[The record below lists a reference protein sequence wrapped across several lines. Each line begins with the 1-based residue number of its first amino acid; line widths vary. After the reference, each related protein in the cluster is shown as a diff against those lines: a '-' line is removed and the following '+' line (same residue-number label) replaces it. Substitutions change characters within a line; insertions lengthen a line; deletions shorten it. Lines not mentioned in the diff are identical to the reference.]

1 MANFMKKVPKAPRP
15 LKPAKAISEVDSI
28 KNESAEEK
36 KVKEIKNPEQS
47 ERKEKVSEKT
57 EPVVADP
64 KTGRLEGETEEERID
79 RQVEEMFGSEEE
91 VKEDLL
97 GEVPWLDKEKKK
109 KFKELKGSANSEVDL
124 NKVRD
129 ELKEEN
135 TEPKQEE
142 KVLSEPEP
150 KPEPEV
156 KPKSKKK
163 SSKKKKKEEAKVE
176 PKENKEPVDLEKAE
190 ELMLD
195 IIMPC
200 AEGWA
205 EEKEKINGM
214 LSKIVITEELD
225 PTSVKLLIA
234 DMSKTLREI
243 IMLSTEAKV
252 ALANLK
258 DIIEEV
264 KTVSSVGS
272 NSEERKMN
280 AMYAIKN
287 YEYEESIVDLTVLLK
302 FYRER
307 QEFYEAAVKE
317 IEINRQMLITFGSVF
332 KLELAKAY

>member
-1 MANFMKKVPKAPRP
+1 MANFMNKVKPIKPKSI
-15 LKPAKAISEVDSI
+15 KPIKSIKPVSEVKSPETQKI
-28 KNESAEEK
+28 AEEK
-36 KVKEIKNPEQS
+36 VEKIKSSDQS
-47 ERKEKVSEKT
+47 EIKEKVSEKT
-57 EPVVADP
+57 EPVMEEKPAD
-64 KTGRLEGETEEERID
+64 
-79 RQVEEMFGSEEE
+79 E
-91 VKEDLL
+91 VNEDLL
-97 GEVPWLDKEKKK
+97 GEVPWLDEEKKK

-129 ELKEEN
+129 EMKEEN
-135 TEPKQEE
+135 AEPKQTEE
-142 KVLSEPEP
+142 TLPESD
-150 KPEPEV
+150 PEPEV

-163 SSKKKKKEEAKVE
+163 SSKKKKKEEVKVE

-195 IIMPC
+195 TIMPC
-200 AEGWA
+200 AEGWQD
-205 EEKEKINGM
+205 EKEKINGM

>member
-1 MANFMKKVPKAPRP
+1 MANFMNKV
-15 LKPAKAISEVDSI
+15 KPIKPIKPIKPVKPVSEVKSPETQKI
-28 KNESAEEK
+28 AEK
-36 KVKEIKNPEQS
+36 KIEEIKNSEPPEI
-47 ERKEKVSEKT
+47 KEEVSEKT

-91 VKEDLL
+91 VKE
-97 GEVPWLDKEKKK
+97 
-109 KFKELKGSANSEVDL
+109 EL
-124 NKVRD
+124 
-129 ELKEEN
+129 
-135 TEPKQEE
+135 KQEE
-142 KVLSEPEP
+142 EAPPEPEPEP
-150 KPEPEV
+150 KPEV

-163 SSKKKKKEEAKVE
+163 SSKKKKKEEVKVE
-176 PKENKEPVDLEKAE
+176 PKENKKPVDLEKAE

-195 IIMPC
+195 TIMPC
-200 AEGWA
+200 AEGWQ

-234 DMSKTLREI
+234 DMSKTLREV

-307 QEFYEAAVKE
+307 QEFYDAAIKE

-332 KLELAKAY
+332 KLELGKAY

>member
-28 KNESAEEK
+28 KNESAEGK
-36 KVKEIKNPEQS
+36 KVKEIKNSEQS
-47 ERKEKVSEKT
+47 KIKEEVSEKT
-57 EPVVADP
+57 EPVVKDKP
-64 KTGRLEGETEEERID
+64 TEE
-79 RQVEEMFGSEEE
+79 VN
-91 VKEDLL
+91 KDLL
-97 GEVPWLDKEKKK
+97 GEVPWLDEEKKK

-129 ELKEEN
+129 EMKEEN
-135 TEPKQEE
+135 AEPKQEE
-142 KVLSEPEP
+142 EVLSEPEP

-163 SSKKKKKEEAKVE
+163 SNKKKKKEEAKVE

-243 IMLSTEAKV
+243 IMLSTDAKV
-252 ALANLK
+252 ASANLK

-307 QEFYEAAVKE
+307 QEFYDAAVKE

>member
-28 KNESAEEK
+28 KNESAEGK
-36 KVKEIKNPEQS
+36 KVKEIKNSEQPEI
-47 ERKEKVSEKT
+47 KEEVSEKT
-57 EPVVADP
+57 EPVVKDKPA
-64 KTGRLEGETEEERID
+64 
-79 RQVEEMFGSEEE
+79 EE
-91 VKEDLL
+91 VNKDLL
-97 GEVPWLDKEKKK
+97 GEVPWLDEEKKK

-129 ELKEEN
+129 EMKEEN
-135 TEPKQEE
+135 AEPKQEE
-142 KVLSEPEP
+142 EAPLKPEP
-150 KPEPEV
+150 KSEV

-163 SSKKKKKEEAKVE
+163 SNKKKKKEEVKA
-176 PKENKEPVDLEKAE
+176 KENKEPVNLEEAE

-195 IIMPC
+195 TIMPC

-205 EEKEKINGM
+205 EEKERINGM

-225 PTSVKLLIA
+225 PTSVKALIA
-234 DMSKTLREI
+234 DMSAALREL
-243 IMLSTEAKV
+243 IMLATESKV
-252 ALANLK
+252 ALSNLK
-258 DIIEEV
+258 DLMEEIRIA
-264 KTVSSVGS
+264 SSTGA

-280 AMYAIKN
+280 GMYAMKN
-287 YEYEESIVDLTVLLK
+287 YEHEESIVDLTVLLK

-307 QEFYEAAVKE
+307 QEFYDAAVKE

>member
-36 KVKEIKNPEQS
+36 KVKEIKNSKQQEI
-47 ERKEKVSEKT
+47 KEEVSEKI
-57 EPVVADP
+57 EPVVEEKP
-64 KTGRLEGETEEERID
+64 TEE
-79 RQVEEMFGSEEE
+79 VN
-91 VKEDLL
+91 KDLL
-97 GEVPWLDKEKKK
+97 GEVPWLDEEKKK

-129 ELKEEN
+129 EMKEEN
-135 TEPKQEE
+135 AELKQEE
-142 KVLSEPEP
+142 EAPL

-163 SSKKKKKEEAKVE
+163 SNKKKKKEEAKVE

>member
-1 MANFMKKVPKAPRP
+1 MANFMNKV
-15 LKPAKAISEVDSI
+15 KPIKPIKPIKPVKPISEVKSPETQKI
-28 KNESAEEK
+28 AEEK
-36 KVKEIKNPEQS
+36 IEEIKNPEQS

-91 VKEDLL
+91 VKE
-97 GEVPWLDKEKKK
+97 
-109 KFKELKGSANSEVDL
+109 
-124 NKVRD
+124 
-129 ELKEEN
+129 
-135 TEPKQEE
+135 EPKQEE
-142 KVLSEPEP
+142 EAPPEPE
-150 KPEPEV
+150 PEPEV

-163 SSKKKKKEEAKVE
+163 SSRKKKKEEAKVE
-176 PKENKEPVDLEKAE
+176 PKENKESVDLEKAE

-195 IIMPC
+195 TIMPC
-200 AEGWA
+200 AEGWQD
-205 EEKEKINGM
+205 EKEKINGM

-225 PTSVKLLIA
+225 PTSVKTLIA

-243 IMLSTEAKV
+243 IMLSTESKV

-307 QEFYEAAVKE
+307 QEFYDAAIKE

-332 KLELAKAY
+332 KLELGKAY

>member
-28 KNESAEEK
+28 KNESAEGK

-57 EPVVADP
+57 ELVVKDKPA
-64 KTGRLEGETEEERID
+64 
-79 RQVEEMFGSEEE
+79 EE
-91 VKEDLL
+91 VNKDLL
-97 GEVPWLDKEKKK
+97 GEVPWLDEEKKK

-129 ELKEEN
+129 EMKEEN
-135 TEPKQEE
+135 AEPKQEE
-142 KVLSEPEP
+142 EAPLEPEP

-163 SSKKKKKEEAKVE
+163 SSRKKKKEKEEVKAE

>member
-28 KNESAEEK
+28 KNESAEGK

-79 RQVEEMFGSEEE
+79 RQVEEMFGSEKE

-129 ELKEEN
+129 EMKEEN
-135 TEPKQEE
+135 AEPKQEE
-142 KVLSEPEP
+142 EAPLEPE
-150 KPEPEV
+150 PEPEV

-163 SSKKKKKEEAKVE
+163 SNKKKKKEEAKVE

>member
-64 KTGRLEGETEEERID
+64 KTGRLEGETEEDRID
-79 RQVEEMFGSEEE
+79 RQVEEMFGSEE
-91 VKEDLL
+91 VKE
-97 GEVPWLDKEKKK
+97 
-109 KFKELKGSANSEVDL
+109 
-124 NKVRD
+124 
-129 ELKEEN
+129 
-135 TEPKQEE
+135 EPKQEE
-142 KVLSEPEP
+142 EVSSELEP

-176 PKENKEPVDLEKAE
+176 AKENKEPVDLETAE

-195 IIMPC
+195 TIMPC

>member
-91 VKEDLL
+91 VKE
-97 GEVPWLDKEKKK
+97 
-109 KFKELKGSANSEVDL
+109 
-124 NKVRD
+124 
-129 ELKEEN
+129 
-135 TEPKQEE
+135 EPKQEE
-142 KVLSEPEP
+142 VSSEPEP

-163 SSKKKKKEEAKVE
+163 SNKKKKKEEAKVE

-307 QEFYEAAVKE
+307 QEFYDAAVKE

>member
-28 KNESAEEK
+28 KNESAEGK
-36 KVKEIKNPEQS
+36 KVKEIKNSEQPEI
-47 ERKEKVSEKT
+47 KEEVSEKT
-57 EPVVADP
+57 EPVVKDKPA
-64 KTGRLEGETEEERID
+64 
-79 RQVEEMFGSEEE
+79 EE
-91 VKEDLL
+91 VNKDLL
-97 GEVPWLDKEKKK
+97 GEVPWLDEEKKK

-129 ELKEEN
+129 EMKEEN
-135 TEPKQEE
+135 AEPKQEE
-142 KVLSEPEP
+142 EVSSEPEP
-150 KPEPEV
+150 EPEPEV

-163 SSKKKKKEEAKVE
+163 SNKKKKKEEVKA
-176 PKENKEPVDLEKAE
+176 KENKETVDLEKAE

>member
-1 MANFMKKVPKAPRP
+1 MANFMNKVKPIKPKSI
-15 LKPAKAISEVDSI
+15 KPIKSIKPVSEVKSPETQKI
-28 KNESAEEK
+28 AEEK
-36 KVKEIKNPEQS
+36 VEKIKSSDQS
-47 ERKEKVSEKT
+47 EIKEKVSEKT
-57 EPVVADP
+57 EPVMEEKPAD
-64 KTGRLEGETEEERID
+64 
-79 RQVEEMFGSEEE
+79 E
-91 VKEDLL
+91 VNEDLL
-97 GEVPWLDKEKKK
+97 GEVPWLDEEKKK

-129 ELKEEN
+129 EMKEEN
-135 TEPKQEE
+135 AEPKQTEE
-142 KVLSEPEP
+142 TLPESD
-150 KPEPEV
+150 PEPEV

-163 SSKKKKKEEAKVE
+163 SSKKKKKEEVKA
-176 PKENKEPVDLEKAE
+176 KENKEPIDLEKAE

-195 IIMPC
+195 TIMPC

-225 PTSVKLLIA
+225 PTSVKTLIA

-258 DIIEEV
+258 DIIEET

-307 QEFYEAAVKE
+307 QEFYDASIKE

-332 KLELAKAY
+332 KLELGKAY

>member
-28 KNESAEEK
+28 KNESAEGK

-57 EPVVADP
+57 ELVVKDKPA
-64 KTGRLEGETEEERID
+64 
-79 RQVEEMFGSEEE
+79 EE
-91 VKEDLL
+91 VNKDLL
-97 GEVPWLDKEKKK
+97 GEVPWLDEEKKK

-129 ELKEEN
+129 EMKEEN
-135 TEPKQEE
+135 AEPKQEE
-142 KVLSEPEP
+142 EAPLKPE
-150 KPEPEV
+150 PEPEV

-163 SSKKKKKEEAKVE
+163 SNKKKKKEEVKV
-176 PKENKEPVDLEKAE
+176 KENKEPVDLETAE

-195 IIMPC
+195 TIMPC

-205 EEKEKINGM
+205 EEKERINGM

-225 PTSVKLLIA
+225 PTSVKALIA
-234 DMSKTLREI
+234 DMSAALREL
-243 IMLSTEAKV
+243 IMLATESKV
-252 ALANLK
+252 ALSNLK
-258 DIIEEV
+258 DLMEEIRIA
-264 KTVSSVGS
+264 SSTGA

-280 AMYAIKN
+280 GMYAMKN
-287 YEYEESIVDLTVLLK
+287 YEHEESIVDLTVLLK

>member
-1 MANFMKKVPKAPRP
+1 MANFMNKV
-15 LKPAKAISEVDSI
+15 KPIKPIKPIKPVKPISEVKSPETQKI
-28 KNESAEEK
+28 AEEK
-36 KVKEIKNPEQS
+36 IEEIKNPEQS

-79 RQVEEMFGSEEE
+79 RQVEEMFGSKEE
-91 VKEDLL
+91 VKE
-97 GEVPWLDKEKKK
+97 
-109 KFKELKGSANSEVDL
+109 
-124 NKVRD
+124 
-129 ELKEEN
+129 
-135 TEPKQEE
+135 EPKQEE
-142 KVLSEPEP
+142 EVSSEPEPEP
-150 KPEPEV
+150 KPEV
-156 KPKSKKK
+156 KPKTKKK
-163 SSKKKKKEEAKVE
+163 SSRKKKKEEAKVE
-176 PKENKEPVDLEKAE
+176 PKENKESVDLEKAE

-195 IIMPC
+195 TIMPC
-200 AEGWA
+200 AEGWQ

-243 IMLSTEAKV
+243 IMLSTESKV

-264 KTVSSVGS
+264 KTVSSVGA

-307 QEFYEAAVKE
+307 QEFYDAAIKE

-332 KLELAKAY
+332 KLELGKAY

>member
-1 MANFMKKVPKAPRP
+1 MANFMNKV
-15 LKPAKAISEVDSI
+15 KPIKPIKPIKPVKPISEVKSPETQKI
-28 KNESAEEK
+28 AEEK
-36 KVKEIKNPEQS
+36 IEEIKNPEQS

-91 VKEDLL
+91 VKE
-97 GEVPWLDKEKKK
+97 
-109 KFKELKGSANSEVDL
+109 
-124 NKVRD
+124 
-129 ELKEEN
+129 
-135 TEPKQEE
+135 EPKQEE
-142 KVLSEPEP
+142 EAPPEPEP
-150 KPEPEV
+150 EVKPEPEPEV

-163 SSKKKKKEEAKVE
+163 SSRKKKKEEVKVE
-176 PKENKEPVDLEKAE
+176 PKENKESVDLEKAE

-195 IIMPC
+195 TIMPC
-200 AEGWA
+200 AEGWQ

-225 PTSVKLLIA
+225 PTSVKTLIA

-243 IMLSTEAKV
+243 IMLSTESKV

-307 QEFYEAAVKE
+307 QEFYDAAIKE

-332 KLELAKAY
+332 KLELGKAY

>member
-28 KNESAEEK
+28 KNESAEGK
-36 KVKEIKNPEQS
+36 KVKEIKNSEQPKI
-47 ERKEKVSEKT
+47 KEEVSEKT
-57 EPVVADP
+57 EPVVKDKP
-64 KTGRLEGETEEERID
+64 TEE
-79 RQVEEMFGSEEE
+79 VN
-91 VKEDLL
+91 KDLL
-97 GEVPWLDKEKKK
+97 GEVPWLDEEKKK

-129 ELKEEN
+129 EMKEEN
-135 TEPKQEE
+135 AEPKQEE
-142 KVLSEPEP
+142 EVLSEPEP

-176 PKENKEPVDLEKAE
+176 AKENKEPVELETAE

-195 IIMPC
+195 TIMPC
-200 AEGWA
+200 AEGWT

-307 QEFYEAAVKE
+307 QEFYDAAVKE

>member
-1 MANFMKKVPKAPRP
+1 MANFMNKV
-15 LKPAKAISEVDSI
+15 KPIKPIKPIKPVKSISEVKSPETQKI
-28 KNESAEEK
+28 AEEK
-36 KVKEIKNPEQS
+36 IEEIKNPEQS

-57 EPVVADP
+57 ELVVADP

-91 VKEDLL
+91 VKE
-97 GEVPWLDKEKKK
+97 
-109 KFKELKGSANSEVDL
+109 
-124 NKVRD
+124 
-129 ELKEEN
+129 
-135 TEPKQEE
+135 EPKQEE
-142 KVLSEPEP
+142 APPEPEP
-150 KPEPEV
+150 ESEPEV

-163 SSKKKKKEEAKVE
+163 SSKKKKKEEVKA
-176 PKENKEPVDLEKAE
+176 KENKEPIDLEKAE

-195 IIMPC
+195 TIMPC
-200 AEGWA
+200 AEGWQD
-205 EEKEKINGM
+205 EKEKINGM

-225 PTSVKLLIA
+225 PTSVKTLIA

-243 IMLSTEAKV
+243 IMLSTESKV

-307 QEFYEAAVKE
+307 QEFYDAAIKE

-332 KLELAKAY
+332 KLELGKAY

>member
-1 MANFMKKVPKAPRP
+1 MANFMNKV
-15 LKPAKAISEVDSI
+15 KPIKPIKPIKPVKPISEVKSPETQKI
-28 KNESAEEK
+28 AEEK
-36 KVKEIKNPEQS
+36 IEEIKNPEQS

-91 VKEDLL
+91 VKE
-97 GEVPWLDKEKKK
+97 
-109 KFKELKGSANSEVDL
+109 
-124 NKVRD
+124 
-129 ELKEEN
+129 
-135 TEPKQEE
+135 EPKQEE
-142 KVLSEPEP
+142 EAPPEPE
-150 KPEPEV
+150 PEPEV

-163 SSKKKKKEEAKVE
+163 SSRKKKKEEAKVE
-176 PKENKEPVDLEKAE
+176 PKENKESVDLEKAE

-195 IIMPC
+195 TIMPC
-200 AEGWA
+200 AEGWQ

-225 PTSVKLLIA
+225 PTSVKTLIA

-243 IMLSTEAKV
+243 IMLSTESKV

-307 QEFYEAAVKE
+307 QEFYDAAIKE

-332 KLELAKAY
+332 KLELGKAY

>member
-1 MANFMKKVPKAPRP
+1 MANFMNKV
-15 LKPAKAISEVDSI
+15 KPIKPIKPIKPVKPVSEVKSPETQKI
-28 KNESAEEK
+28 AEEK
-36 KVKEIKNPEQS
+36 IEEIKNPEQS

-57 EPVVADP
+57 EPVVEDKPA
-64 KTGRLEGETEEERID
+64 
-79 RQVEEMFGSEEE
+79 EE
-91 VKEDLL
+91 VNEDLL
-97 GEVPWLDKEKKK
+97 GEIPWLDKEKKE

-129 ELKEEN
+129 EMKEEN
-135 TEPKQEE
+135 IEPKQEE
-142 KVLSEPEP
+142 AP
-150 KPEPEV
+150 PEPEV

-163 SSKKKKKEEAKVE
+163 SSKKKKKEEVKAE
-176 PKENKEPVDLEKAE
+176 LKENKEPVDLEKAE

-195 IIMPC
+195 TIMPC
-200 AEGWA
+200 AEGWQD
-205 EEKEKINGM
+205 EKEKINGM

-307 QEFYEAAVKE
+307 QEFYDSCMKE
-317 IEINRQMLITFGSVF
+317 IEVNRQMLITFASVF
-332 KLELAKAY
+332 KIELGRSF

>member
-1 MANFMKKVPKAPRP
+1 MANFMNKV
-15 LKPAKAISEVDSI
+15 KPIKPIKPIKPVKPISEVKSPETQKI
-28 KNESAEEK
+28 AEEK
-36 KVKEIKNPEQS
+36 IEEIKNPEQS

-91 VKEDLL
+91 VKE
-97 GEVPWLDKEKKK
+97 
-109 KFKELKGSANSEVDL
+109 
-124 NKVRD
+124 
-129 ELKEEN
+129 
-135 TEPKQEE
+135 EPKQEE
-142 KVLSEPEP
+142 EAPPEPEP
-150 KPEPEV
+150 EPEPEV

-163 SSKKKKKEEAKVE
+163 SSRKKKKEEAKVE

-195 IIMPC
+195 TIMPC
-200 AEGWA
+200 AEGWQD
-205 EEKEKINGM
+205 EKEKINGM

-234 DMSKTLREI
+234 DMSKTLREV

-307 QEFYEAAVKE
+307 QEFYDAAIKE

-332 KLELAKAY
+332 KLELGKAY

>member
-1 MANFMKKVPKAPRP
+1 MANFMNKV
-15 LKPAKAISEVDSI
+15 KPIKPIKPIKPVKPISEVKSPETQKI
-28 KNESAEEK
+28 AEEK
-36 KVKEIKNPEQS
+36 IEEIKNPEQS

-91 VKEDLL
+91 VKE
-97 GEVPWLDKEKKK
+97 
-109 KFKELKGSANSEVDL
+109 
-124 NKVRD
+124 
-129 ELKEEN
+129 
-135 TEPKQEE
+135 EPKQEE
-142 KVLSEPEP
+142 APPEPEP
-150 KPEPEV
+150 EPEPEV

-163 SSKKKKKEEAKVE
+163 SSRKKKKEETKTE
-176 PKENKEPVDLEKAE
+176 PKENKESVDLEKAE

-195 IIMPC
+195 TIMPC
-200 AEGWA
+200 AEGWQ

-225 PTSVKLLIA
+225 PTSVKTLIA

-243 IMLSTEAKV
+243 IMLSTESKV

-307 QEFYEAAVKE
+307 QEFYDAAIKE

-332 KLELAKAY
+332 KLELGKAY

>member
-1 MANFMKKVPKAPRP
+1 MANFMNKV
-15 LKPAKAISEVDSI
+15 KPIKPIKPIKPVKPVSEVKSPETQKI
-28 KNESAEEK
+28 AEEK
-36 KVKEIKNPEQS
+36 IEEIKNPEQS
-47 ERKEKVSEKT
+47 ERKEKVSEKA
-57 EPVVADP
+57 EPIVADP

-91 VKEDLL
+91 VKE
-97 GEVPWLDKEKKK
+97 
-109 KFKELKGSANSEVDL
+109 
-124 NKVRD
+124 
-129 ELKEEN
+129 
-135 TEPKQEE
+135 EPKQEE
-142 KVLSEPEP
+142 APPEPEP
-150 KPEPEV
+150 EPEPEV

-163 SSKKKKKEEAKVE
+163 SSRKKKKEETKTE
-176 PKENKEPVDLEKAE
+176 PKENKESVDLEKAE

-195 IIMPC
+195 TIMPC
-200 AEGWA
+200 AEGWQ

-225 PTSVKLLIA
+225 PTSVKTLIA

-243 IMLSTEAKV
+243 IMLSTESKV

-264 KTVSSVGS
+264 KTVSSVGA

-307 QEFYEAAVKE
+307 QEFYDAAIKE

-332 KLELAKAY
+332 KLELGKAY

>member
-47 ERKEKVSEKT
+47 ERKEKISEKT

-79 RQVEEMFGSEEE
+79 RQVEEMFGSEE
-91 VKEDLL
+91 VKE
-97 GEVPWLDKEKKK
+97 
-109 KFKELKGSANSEVDL
+109 
-124 NKVRD
+124 
-129 ELKEEN
+129 
-135 TEPKQEE
+135 EPKQEE
-142 KVLSEPEP
+142 EAPPE
-150 KPEPEV
+150 PEPEV

-163 SSKKKKKEEAKVE
+163 SKKKKKEEAKAE

-307 QEFYEAAVKE
+307 QEFYDSCMKE
-317 IEINRQMLITFGSVF
+317 IEVNRQMLITFASVF
-332 KLELAKAY
+332 KIELGRSF

>member
-57 EPVVADP
+57 EPVVEEKP
-64 KTGRLEGETEEERID
+64 TEE
-79 RQVEEMFGSEEE
+79 VN
-91 VKEDLL
+91 KDLL
-97 GEVPWLDKEKKK
+97 GEVPWLDEEKKK

-129 ELKEEN
+129 EMKEEN
-135 TEPKQEE
+135 AEPKQEE
-142 KVLSEPEP
+142 EVSSEPEP
-150 KPEPEV
+150 EPEPEV

-163 SSKKKKKEEAKVE
+163 SNKKKKKEEVKVE
-176 PKENKEPVDLEKAE
+176 PKENKESVDLEKAE

-195 IIMPC
+195 TIMPC
-200 AEGWA
+200 AEGWQD
-205 EEKEKINGM
+205 EKEKINGM

-307 QEFYEAAVKE
+307 QEFYDAAIKE

-332 KLELAKAY
+332 KLELGKAY

>member
-57 EPVVADP
+57 ESVVKDKPA
-64 KTGRLEGETEEERID
+64 
-79 RQVEEMFGSEEE
+79 EE
-91 VKEDLL
+91 VNKDLL
-97 GEVPWLDKEKKK
+97 GEVPWLDEEKKK

-129 ELKEEN
+129 EMKEEN
-135 TEPKQEE
+135 AEPKQEE
-142 KVLSEPEP
+142 EVSSEPEPEP
-150 KPEPEV
+150 KPEV
-156 KPKSKKK
+156 KSKTKKK
-163 SSKKKKKEEAKVE
+163 SNKKKKKEEVKVE

-307 QEFYEAAVKE
+307 QEFYDSCMKE
-317 IEINRQMLITFGSVF
+317 IEVNRQMLITFASVF
-332 KLELAKAY
+332 KIELGRNF

>member
-57 EPVVADP
+57 EPVVEEKP
-64 KTGRLEGETEEERID
+64 TEE
-79 RQVEEMFGSEEE
+79 VN
-91 VKEDLL
+91 KDLL
-97 GEVPWLDKEKKK
+97 GEVPWLDEEKKK

-129 ELKEEN
+129 EMKEEN
-135 TEPKQEE
+135 AEPKQEE
-142 KVLSEPEP
+142 EVSSEPEP
-150 KPEPEV
+150 EPEPEV

-163 SSKKKKKEEAKVE
+163 SNKKKKKEEVKVE

-307 QEFYEAAVKE
+307 QEFYDAAIKE

-332 KLELAKAY
+332 KLELGKAY

>member
-129 ELKEEN
+129 EMKEEN
-135 TEPKQEE
+135 AEPKQEE
-142 KVLSEPEP
+142 APPEPE
-150 KPEPEV
+150 PEPEV

-163 SSKKKKKEEAKVE
+163 SNKKKKKEEAKVE

-307 QEFYEAAVKE
+307 QEFYDAAVKE

>member
-28 KNESAEEK
+28 KNESAEGK
-36 KVKEIKNPEQS
+36 KVKEIKNSEQPKI
-47 ERKEKVSEKT
+47 KEEVSEKT
-57 EPVVADP
+57 EPVVKDKPA
-64 KTGRLEGETEEERID
+64 
-79 RQVEEMFGSEEE
+79 EE
-91 VKEDLL
+91 VNKDLL
-97 GEVPWLDKEKKK
+97 GEVPWLDEEKKK

-129 ELKEEN
+129 EMKEEN
-135 TEPKQEE
+135 AEPKQEE
-142 KVLSEPEP
+142 KAPLEPE
-150 KPEPEV
+150 PEPEV

-163 SSKKKKKEEAKVE
+163 SNKKKKKEEVKAE

-307 QEFYEAAVKE
+307 QEFYDAAVKE

>member
-79 RQVEEMFGSEEE
+79 RQVEEMFGSEE
-91 VKEDLL
+91 VKE
-97 GEVPWLDKEKKK
+97 
-109 KFKELKGSANSEVDL
+109 
-124 NKVRD
+124 
-129 ELKEEN
+129 
-135 TEPKQEE
+135 EPKQEE
-142 KVLSEPEP
+142 EVSSELEP

-176 PKENKEPVDLEKAE
+176 PKENKEPVDLEEAE

-205 EEKEKINGM
+205 EEKERINGM

-225 PTSVKLLIA
+225 PTSVKALIA
-234 DMSKTLREI
+234 DMSAALREL
-243 IMLSTEAKV
+243 IMLATESKV
-252 ALANLK
+252 ALSNLK
-258 DIIEEV
+258 DLMEEIRIA
-264 KTVSSVGS
+264 SSTGA

-280 AMYAIKN
+280 GMYAMKN
-287 YEYEESIVDLTVLLK
+287 YEHEESIVDLTVLLK

-307 QEFYEAAVKE
+307 QEFYDSCMKE
-317 IEINRQMLITFGSVF
+317 IEVNRQMLITFASVF
-332 KLELAKAY
+332 KIELGRSF

>member
-28 KNESAEEK
+28 KNESAEGK
-36 KVKEIKNPEQS
+36 KVKEIKNSEQPKI
-47 ERKEKVSEKT
+47 KEEVSEKT
-57 EPVVADP
+57 EPVIKDKPA
-64 KTGRLEGETEEERID
+64 
-79 RQVEEMFGSEEE
+79 EE
-91 VKEDLL
+91 VNKDLL
-97 GEVPWLDKEKKK
+97 GEVPWLDEEKKK

-129 ELKEEN
+129 EMKEEN
-135 TEPKQEE
+135 AEPKQEE
-142 KVLSEPEP
+142 ETPLKPEP
-150 KPEPEV
+150 KSEV

-163 SSKKKKKEEAKVE
+163 SNKKKKKEEVKA
-176 PKENKEPVDLEKAE
+176 KENKEPVDLEKAE

-243 IMLSTEAKV
+243 IILSTEAKV

>member
-36 KVKEIKNPEQS
+36 KVKEIKNSEQPEI
-47 ERKEKVSEKT
+47 KEEVSEKT

-64 KTGRLEGETEEERID
+64 KTGRLEGET
-79 RQVEEMFGSEEE
+79 EEE

-129 ELKEEN
+129 EMKEEN
-135 TEPKQEE
+135 AEPKQEE
-142 KVLSEPEP
+142 EAPL
-150 KPEPEV
+150 KPEPESEE
-156 KPKSKKK
+156 KPKTKKK
-163 SSKKKKKEEAKVE
+163 SNKKKKKEEVKVE
-176 PKENKEPVDLEKAE
+176 VKENKEPVDLETAE

-195 IIMPC
+195 TIMPC

-205 EEKEKINGM
+205 EEKERVNGM

-225 PTSVKLLIA
+225 PTSVKALIA
-234 DMSKTLREI
+234 DMSAALREL
-243 IMLSTEAKV
+243 IMLATESKV
-252 ALANLK
+252 ALSNLK
-258 DIIEEV
+258 DLMEEIRIA
-264 KTVSSVGS
+264 SSTGA

-280 AMYAIKN
+280 GMYAMKN
-287 YEYEESIVDLTVLLK
+287 YEHEESIVDLTVLLK

>member
-28 KNESAEEK
+28 KNESAEGK
-36 KVKEIKNPEQS
+36 KVKEIKNSEQPKI
-47 ERKEKVSEKT
+47 KEEVSEKT
-57 EPVVADP
+57 EPVVKDKPA
-64 KTGRLEGETEEERID
+64 
-79 RQVEEMFGSEEE
+79 EE
-91 VKEDLL
+91 VNKDLL
-97 GEVPWLDKEKKK
+97 GEVPWLDEEKKK

-129 ELKEEN
+129 EMKEEN
-135 TEPKQEE
+135 AEPKQEE
-142 KVLSEPEP
+142 EVLSEPE
-150 KPEPEV
+150 PEPEV

-163 SSKKKKKEEAKVE
+163 SNKKKKKEEVKAE

-307 QEFYEAAVKE
+307 QEFYDAAIKE

-332 KLELAKAY
+332 KLELGKAY

>member
-28 KNESAEEK
+28 KNESAEGK
-36 KVKEIKNPEQS
+36 KVKEIKNSEQPEIK
-47 ERKEKVSEKT
+47 KEVSEKT

-91 VKEDLL
+91 VKE
-97 GEVPWLDKEKKK
+97 
-109 KFKELKGSANSEVDL
+109 
-124 NKVRD
+124 
-129 ELKEEN
+129 
-135 TEPKQEE
+135 EPKQEE
-142 KVLSEPEP
+142 EKPEPE
-150 KPEPEV
+150 PEPEV

-163 SSKKKKKEEAKVE
+163 SSKKKKKEEVKAE
-176 PKENKEPVDLEKAE
+176 PKENKESVDLEKAE

-195 IIMPC
+195 TIMPC
-200 AEGWA
+200 AEGWQ

-225 PTSVKLLIA
+225 PTSVKTLIA

-307 QEFYEAAVKE
+307 QEFYDSCMKE
-317 IEINRQMLITFGSVF
+317 IEVNRQMLITFASVF
-332 KLELAKAY
+332 KIELGRSF

>member
-28 KNESAEEK
+28 KNESAEGK
-36 KVKEIKNPEQS
+36 KVKEIKNSEQPEI
-47 ERKEKVSEKT
+47 KEEVSEKT
-57 EPVVADP
+57 EPVVEEKP
-64 KTGRLEGETEEERID
+64 TEE
-79 RQVEEMFGSEEE
+79 VN
-91 VKEDLL
+91 KDLL
-97 GEVPWLDKEKKK
+97 GEVPWLDEEKKK

-129 ELKEEN
+129 EMKEEN
-135 TEPKQEE
+135 AELKQEE
-142 KVLSEPEP
+142 ETPPESEPES
-150 KPEPEV
+150 KPEI

-163 SSKKKKKEEAKVE
+163 SSKKKKKEEVKAE

-307 QEFYEAAVKE
+307 QEFYDSCMKE
-317 IEINRQMLITFGSVF
+317 IEVNRQMLITFASVF
-332 KLELAKAY
+332 KIELGRSF